1 MISQHWGQDPPGT
14 LPVPLGSWGFPI
26 WLVRREQAL
35 FQLCVSTEHWHL
47 ILLSVFFSPGLWVV
61 SSHIHP
67 EGYPAEHSRGNL
79 CWSLNFF
86 LFVELASLALYTL
99 NTPTPT
105 QEVWASPE
113 PVLVRLISLVSL
125 PVGIAVLCYVTSG
138 VLKTIVPYI
147 LSLSDCFSKR
157 VSVAPVTPSWLEHG
171 QSLSFPP
178 FLPPFPSPSPS
189 LSFIQ
194 VKFT

>member
-1 MISQHWGQDPPGT
+1 MCEHRALASHPSQ
-14 LPVPLGSWGFPI
+14 
-26 WLVRREQAL
+26 
-35 FQLCVSTEHWHL
+35 C
-47 ILLSVFFSPGLWVV
+47 FFSPGLWVV

-67 EGYPAEHSRGNL
+67 ERYPAEHSRGNL

-105 QEVWASPE
+105 QEVRASPE

-125 PVGIAVLCYVTSG
+125 PVGFAVLCYVTSG

-147 LSLSDCFSKR
+147 LSLSDCFSRR

-178 FLPPFPSPSPS
+178 SLPPFPSPSPS

>member
-1 MISQHWGQDPPGT
+1 MRAQSTGIS
-14 LPVPLGSWGFPI
+14 SF
-26 WLVRREQAL
+26 A
-35 FQLCVSTEHWHL
+35 
-47 ILLSVFFSPGLWVV
+47 VFFSPGLWVV

-67 EGYPAEHSRGNL
+67 EWYPAEHLRGNL
-79 CWSLNFF
+79 CCSLNFF

-113 PVLVRLISLVSL
+113 LVLIRLISLVSH
-125 PVGIAVLCYVTSG
+125 PIGIAVLCYMTSG

-147 LSLSDCFSKR
+147 LSLSACFSRR
-157 VSVAPVTPSWLEHG
+157 VSVAPVTPSGLEYG

-178 FLPPFPSPSPS
+178 SLTPSLPSPLPLPHFPSPSPS

-194 VKFT
+194 VKFTEHKLIILK